1 MNVIKW
7 TVGIVIAVLII
18 SGFIVKMVKSNT
30 EITEPIDTVQ
40 AAYVTSVI
48 DDESGLEKGK
58 APPNFELPTL
68 SGEKVKL
75 TDYKGKI
82 VILNFWASWCGP
94 CKVEMPHMQN
104 YYKNKKDAANVEIIA
119 VNMTSEERGGKK
131 SIEKFVKEYGLTF
144 PILLDNDGDV
154 LDLYNII
161 TIPTTYVIGT
171 DGVISQKI
179 LGPMDEK
186 MINEL
191 VENLN

>member
-1 MNVIKW
+1 MIKW
-7 TVGIVIAVLII
+7 SVGIVIAILII
-18 SGFIVKMVKSNT
+18 SGFIVKMVKST
-30 EITEPIDTVQ
+30 VEITEPTDTVQ
-40 AAYVTSVI
+40 AAYATSVI
-48 DDESGLEKGK
+48 DNESGLEKGK
-58 APPNFELPTL
+58 ASPNFELPTL
-68 SGEKVKL
+68 SGENMKL

-104 YYKNKKDAANVEIIA
+104 YYKKNKDAANVEIIA
-119 VNMTSEERGGKK
+119 VNMTSEERGGQK
-131 SIEKFVKEYGLTF
+131 SIQKFVKEYGLTF
-144 PILLDNDGDV
+144 PILLDNDGEV

-161 TIPTTYVIGT
+161 TIPITYVIDT